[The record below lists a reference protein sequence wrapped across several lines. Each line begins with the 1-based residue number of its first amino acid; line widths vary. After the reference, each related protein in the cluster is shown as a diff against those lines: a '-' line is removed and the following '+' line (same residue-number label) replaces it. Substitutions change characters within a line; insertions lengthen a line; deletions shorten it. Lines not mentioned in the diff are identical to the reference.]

1 MNKEEAIKRIRDF
14 GLYHA
19 IEDLPFS
26 TRTVEAF
33 KMAIQALEEPDRE
46 HGKWIELAK
55 CSYACSKCNI
65 ICYTRKPFNF
75 CPNCGA
81 KMSQEITDNI
91 KDDDISWTDLRWYL
105 SEGKRI

>member
-33 KMAIQALEEPDRE
+33 EMAIQALEEQERKT
-46 HGKWIELAK
+46 GKWK
-55 CSYACSKCNI
+55 QGHCSECGYNWGKEAPIASV
-65 ICYTRKPFNF
+65 PNF

-81 KMSQEITDNI
+81 DMRKE
-91 KDDDISWTDLRWYL
+91 R
-105 SEGKRI
+105 E